1 MPQRSPTART
11 APAWPLLLP
20 LLPAAQPG
28 GRPRTPARRAV
39 VHARL
44 SSLRSGCQGRRRPTG
59 LPPYQTVYHDLRPG
73 RRAGVWERLPDTW
86 RGDLR
91 EAAGRPRASRAGL
104 IASQTGQTTAQG
116 GAAAMTAASA
126 AVGAGR
132 GLLLVGMGPAAGGQ
146 ERAGAQAVL
155 TALGARCPRPQLMWA
170 EGGY

>member
-44 SSLRSGCQGRRRPTG
+44 SSLRSGCQWRRRPTG
-59 LPPYQTVYHDLRPG
+59 LPPSQTVYHDLRPG
-73 RRAGVWERLPDTW
+73 RRSGVWERLPDTW
-86 RGDLR
+86 RGELR
-91 EAAGRPRASRAGL
+91 AAAGRPRESRAGL
-104 IASQTGQTTAQG
+104 IDSPTGQTTAQG

-126 AVGAGR
+126 AVGASA
-132 GLLLVGMGPAAGGQ
+132 PAW
-146 ERAGAQAVL
+146 
-155 TALGARCPRPQLMWA
+155 ALCSVSCWSGWSLRRGARSVMAPKQCSRRWA
-170 EGGY
+170 RASRDRS